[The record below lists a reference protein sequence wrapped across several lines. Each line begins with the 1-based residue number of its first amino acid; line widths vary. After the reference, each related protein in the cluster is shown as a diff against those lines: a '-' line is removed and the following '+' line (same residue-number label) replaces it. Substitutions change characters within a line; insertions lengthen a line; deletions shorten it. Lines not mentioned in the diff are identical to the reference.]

1 MHVGILAGYPVV
13 DVGVRLYDGS
23 YHAVD
28 SSEMAFSIAGSIAF
42 RAALKRADAILLE
55 PIMSVEV
62 IVPDEY
68 LGKVIGDLNSRRAQI
83 VKTDQSRPG
92 VQIVK
97 AHAPLAEMF
106 GYVKNLRSATQGR
119 ASYSME
125 FGHYSGVPQN
135 TAQEIIALKGSRA

>member
-1 MHVGILAGYPVV
+1 MNAGVLAGYPVV

-28 SSEMAFSIAGSIAF
+28 SSEMAFSIAGSMAF
-42 RAALKRADAILLE
+42 KEAMKKAEPILLE
-55 PIMSVEV
+55 PIMAVEV
-62 IVPDEY
+62 IVPGEY

-92 VQIVK
+92 VQVIK

-106 GYVKNLRSATQGR
+106 GYVKSLRSSTQGR
-119 ASYSME
+119 ANYSME
-125 FGHYSGVPQN
+125 FSHYSGVPQSI
-135 TAQEIIALKGSRA
+135 AQEIISVKGNRA